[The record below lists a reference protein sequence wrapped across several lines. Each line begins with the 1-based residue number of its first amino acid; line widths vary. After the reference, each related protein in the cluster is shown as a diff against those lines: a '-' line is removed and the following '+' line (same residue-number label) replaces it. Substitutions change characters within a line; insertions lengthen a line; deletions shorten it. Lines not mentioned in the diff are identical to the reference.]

1 MFRSQ
6 GQGTGQGPTDTR
18 EENQLAT
25 KLEEARQLLVKRLE
39 EIDREREQLVA
50 AITQLEG
57 VVESKSA
64 AASPARRSSRRSRG
78 STKPRRSNSSNG
90 RRKRAP
96 RGKREEQLLSSITAH
111 PDFRVADHAREVGV
125 KPQQL
130 YPILNRLLERE
141 AITKKDDKYVLKS
154 A

>member
-1 MFRSQ
+1 M
-6 GQGTGQGPTDTR
+6 
-18 EENQLAT
+18 AT

-64 AASPARRSSRRSRG
+64 SASPARRSSRRSRG
-78 STKPRRSNSSNG
+78 ASKPRRSSNG

-141 AITKKDDKYVLKS
+141 AITKQDDKYVLKG